1 MKKSRFGF
9 EIEFFCVAHICAVIN
24 IQILTYVVNARHYMP
39 LLSQFVEFSVG
50 NMLHSAPNNYIF
62 TQT

>member
-9 EIEFFCVAHICAVIN
+9 EIWFFSISHIYAVIN
-24 IQILTYVVNARHYMP
+24 IQILTYVVNAWHYMP

-50 NMLHSAPNNYIF
+50 NM
-62 TQT
+62 